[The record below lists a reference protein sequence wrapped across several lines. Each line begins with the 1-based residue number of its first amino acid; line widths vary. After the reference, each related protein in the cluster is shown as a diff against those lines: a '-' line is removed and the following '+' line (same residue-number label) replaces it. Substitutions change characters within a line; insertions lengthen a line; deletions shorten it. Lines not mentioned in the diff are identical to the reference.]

1 MAPNPERPRTLEL
14 LEPSTL
20 LIEWEDGHES
30 LYAHRYLREI
40 CECAGCIDEW
50 TRRPILD
57 PAKLPPDLRIT
68 GWEGT
73 GHYGVNLRFSDGHST
88 GIYSFRSL
96 RAACP
101 CPECA
106 GARRSAGAGLE

>member
-1 MAPNPERPRTLEL
+1 LEL